1 MGESKFVAWLKRNF
15 SSTSSHDKKIKQVL
29 DLEHR
34 LSNIRDVD
42 ILLESIL
49 TAARALA
56 NADAGSIYVYNEK
69 TNIISIRHGQN
80 DTLQRKLAPGEKL
93 PYTFFSFP
101 ATPKSISGYVK
112 HKKKSLNIS
121 DVYNMNEF
129 EDAEERIPRP
139 YSFNSATD
147 QATGYHT
154 KSMLTIPLVVNGEEV
169 LGVLQ
174 VINAQDERGKVIP
187 FDSESELYITQF
199 ASYASQALSNAQYSN
214 RMVMKMTTMANL
226 KDPKETGA
234 HFERV
239 AAFSLEIYDRYASNK
254 KIPVEI
260 REKFRDML
268 KIAARCHDFGKVGIR
283 DKILK
288 KDGPLTD
295 EERAIMQG
303 HTCLGAQLFS
313 PPATDLEQ
321 MALDVT
327 LHHHER
333 WDGGDR
339 GYPGAID
346 FMEVEP
352 EVPIKKGSSLKGE
365 EIPLAARIVSLADVY
380 DALRH
385 SRSYKQEWTFERTM
399 DIVLQERGKQFDPD
413 VVDAFVQVSERIEAI
428 NRAIS

>member
-1 MGESKFVAWLKRNF
+1 MSESKIVSWLKQTF
-15 SSTSSHDKKIKQVL
+15 KSSKGHDKKIKQIL

-34 LSNIRDVD
+34 LNDIRDVD

-56 NADAGSIYVYNEK
+56 NADAGSIYVFDQK
-69 TNIISIRHGQN
+69 TNILSIRHGQN
-80 DTLQRKLAPGEKL
+80 DTQQKLLAPGEKL

-101 ATPKSISGYVK
+101 ATTKSISGYVALS
-112 HKKKSLNIS
+112 KKSLNIP
-121 DVYNMNEF
+121 DVYNMSKY
-129 EDAEERIPRP
+129 EDPEERIPRP
-139 YSFNSATD
+139 YSFNSSTD
-147 QATGYHT
+147 QTTGYHT
-154 KSMLTIPLVVNGEEV
+154 QSMLTIPLVVNGDEV

-174 VINAQDERGKVIP
+174 VINAQNESGKIVP

-199 ASYASQALSNAQYSN
+199 ASYASQALNNAQYSN
-214 RMVMKMTTMANL
+214 RMVMKMTAMANL

-234 HFERV
+234 HVERV

-288 KDGPLTD
+288 KEGPLTD

-313 PPATDLEQ
+313 PPATELEQ

-333 WDGGDR
+333 WDGGER
-339 GYPGAID
+339 GYPGDID
-346 FMEVEP
+346 YLSIEP
-352 EVPIKKGSSLKGE
+352 ENPIVKGRALAGE
-365 EIPLAARIVSLADVY
+365 EIPLSARIVALADVY

-399 DIVLQERGKQFDPD
+399 DIILQERGKQFDPD
-413 VVDAFVQVSERIEAI
+413 VVDAFMQVKDRIEAI
-428 NRAIS
+428 NKAIS